1 MSDNVIAFP
10 ERPQPPK
17 PPQALTEAD
26 QAQRLAA
33 DPRINAFV
41 TANAGTGKTKTLI
54 DRVARLLLAEA
65 RPEAI
70 LCVTYTKAAAAE
82 MQRRLFARLGD
93 WSVMDDARLRADLAE
108 LDGSDPDGFDAGHL
122 SKARALFTQALETPG
137 GLKIQTI
144 HAFCEKLLRRF
155 PLEAGVSPS
164 FEVMDDT
171 ASAAVAEAAR
181 QKVALMTRKSTGVLA
196 EAYARM
202 SVALDFGGF
211 QSMFAT
217 FEAQRGALDR
227 YIERCGGI
235 AGAVAHVRETCGLPP
250 GQDGPAELAAQAM
263 AAFDR
268 GLWKRCASALMGG
281 TATDQKN
288 AARMAALAADPD
300 AALEQLLA
308 CLFTKGGEDTPA
320 AWVAKTSGL
329 KAHEALRSALLD
341 EQDRLAIVRERVR
354 AARVWEDTARV
365 LILADAYIKAYGL
378 EKAWRG
384 VLDFADLIAKAQ
396 RLLTEQDAAAW
407 VLFKLDGG
415 IDHILLDEAQDTA
428 PEQWTI
434 LNALTGEFFSGA
446 GAPRWDAKPGDLERT
461 LFVVGD
467 EKQSIYSFQGADP
480 ALLEIETDRYLLLI
494 RGAGRKAE
502 PAPLTASFRSTH
514 EVLSFVDAVFSRPEM
529 ERAVPPARG
538 QDRVRHDPMRQGHRG
553 CVDLWPLEQ
562 EPTEE
567 KREAWEDPVDIDSL
581 EGANRKLANRIALE
595 IEALVARGD
604 RVFDKDL
611 RDWRPARFGDVL
623 ILVRRRGALFEEIL
637 RALKR
642 ASLPV
647 AGADRLAL
655 SQHIAFD
662 DLLALARFCLF
673 PDDDL
678 TLAALLK
685 SPFCSLTDEDLYA
698 LAHPRRQSL
707 WALLQGRA
715 DENGLW
721 QAATDFLAGMIEA
734 SRRCRPFEF
743 FGRALGHIGADGR
756 AGRARFMLRLGSEA
770 NDVIDEFLA
779 QVLAAELRGVHDLE
793 GLTAALSA
801 LDITVKREMEETR
814 GEVRVMTAHGAKG
827 LEAPI
832 VFLPEMFVASAPRG
846 GPLLRT
852 DDGGFLWCSRA
863 ADDCEATKAARE
875 KRTLKAQEESLRLFY
890 VALTRARDRLILC
903 GRISA
908 TTKIETV
915 RDWYGAAKDA
925 FEDAGLAPHVRQVVE
940 GDLTFT
946 RFGEDPLRMPRER
959 GEGLTAADLTRGRL
973 PAWIS
978 RPAPAEPASARFA
991 SPSSVAET
999 ERGPAPSP
1007 LAAVGGLGR
1016 FRRGELIHR
1025 LLQLLPD
1032 VPAAERPPAA
1042 TRLLSHEPGL
1052 TDDQRAE
1059 MAVAALSVLTDPR
1072 FSEVF
1077 GPGSRAEV
1085 ALAGIAGR
1093 LPTGMAASGRMDRIV
1108 VMEDRVL
1115 VIDFKTNRPAP
1126 ARVEDADFAY
1136 IAQLAIYRAVLS
1148 QVFPGRRI
1156 EAALVWTD
1164 GPNLMPV
1171 PENLMDQALARI
1183 ASPH

>member
-10 ERPQPPK
+10 DRRHPPK
-17 PPQALTEAD
+17 PTEAD

-93 WSVMDDARLRADLAE
+93 WSVMDDARLRADLAD
-108 LDGSDPDGFDAGHL
+108 LDGSDPARFGARDL
-122 SKARALFTQALETPG
+122 SRARALFTQALETPG

-181 QKVALMTRKSTGVLA
+181 KQVALMTRGAGGVLA

-211 QSMFAT
+211 QSMFAA
-217 FEAQRGALDR
+217 FESQRGALER

-235 AGAVAHVRETCGLPP
+235 AGAVAHVRETCGLPA
-250 GQDGPAELAAQAM
+250 GQDGAAELAAQAM

-268 GLWKRCASALMGG
+268 GLWKRCADVLSGG

-288 AARMAALAADPD
+288 AARMAAIAADPD
-300 AALEQLLA
+300 AALEHLLA

-320 AWVAKTSGL
+320 TWVAKTSGL
-329 KAHEALRSALLD
+329 KAHEGLRSALLE
-341 EQDRLAIVRERVR
+341 EQDRLAAVREQVR

-446 GAPRWDAKPGDLERT
+446 GAPRWDARPDDLERT

-529 ERAVPPARG
+529 AEAVPPARG

-567 KREAWEDPVDIDSL
+567 KREAWEDPVDIESVW
-581 EGANRKLANRIALE
+581 GANRTLANRIALE

-604 RVFDKDL
+604 RVFDKEL

-685 SPFCSLTDEDLYA
+685 SPFCGVQDEDIYA
-698 LAHPRRQSL
+698 LAHRRRQPL
-707 WALLQGRA
+707 WAVLQARA
-715 DENGLW
+715 GENPLW
-721 QAATDFLAGMIEA
+721 RSAVDFLSGMIQA

-743 FGRALGHIGADGR
+743 FSRALGHIGPDGR
-756 AGRARFMLRLGSEA
+756 ASRARFMLRLGSEA

-779 QVLAAELRGVHDLE
+779 QVLAAELRGIHDLE

-814 GEVRVMTAHGAKG
+814 GEIRVMTAHGAKG

-832 VFLPEMFVASAPRG
+832 VFLPEMFVSSAPRG

-852 DDGGFLWCSRA
+852 DDGGFLWCSRTS
-863 ADDCEATKAARE
+863 DDCTATRLARE
-875 KRTLKAQEESLRLFY
+875 KRTLKAQQESLRLFY

-903 GRISA
+903 GRVSA
-908 TTKIETV
+908 TTKLENV
-915 RDWYGAAKDA
+915 RDWYGAARDA
-925 FEDAGLAPHVRQVVE
+925 FEDAGLAPHVRQVAE

-946 RFGEDPLRMPRER
+946 RYGEDPQRMARDAE
-959 GEGLTAADLTRGRL
+959 EGLTAVSL
-973 PAWIS
+973 PDWIS

-1032 VPAAERPPAA
+1032 VPAAERPAA
-1042 TRLLSHEPGL
+1042 AARLLVHEPGL

-1059 MAVAALSVLTDPR
+1059 MAAAALSVLTDPR
-1072 FSEVF
+1072 FAEVF

-1108 VMEDRVL
+1108 VMQDRVL